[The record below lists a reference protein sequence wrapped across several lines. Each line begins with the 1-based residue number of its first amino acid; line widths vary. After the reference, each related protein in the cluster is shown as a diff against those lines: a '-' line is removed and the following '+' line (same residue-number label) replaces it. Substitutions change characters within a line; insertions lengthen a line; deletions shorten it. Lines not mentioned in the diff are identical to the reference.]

1 MISRSDV
8 FEMHKMWNQGFT
20 KRQIARQLQLHR
32 GTVAKYLANPDPAIK
47 KRQAKKSKLD
57 PYRSMVEKMIGQYPT
72 VRAPVVLQRL
82 IDEGFSGEITI
93 VRNLLRELRGQM
105 ANREPFI
112 RFETGSGEQI
122 QIDWG
127 TLGVYLMAP
136 HVESCTH
143 LPYWKVIAVCSMF
156 TSPTVSNNL
165 PYIRDFLKHSIT
177 LAVYPRRLWW
187 TICLQQ

>member
-32 GTVAKYLANPDPAIK
+32 GTVAKYLANPDPVIK

-57 PYRSMVEKMIGQYPT
+57 PYRAMVEKMVDQYPT
-72 VRAPVVLQRL
+72 VKAPVVLQRL
-82 IDEGFSGEITI
+82 IDEGFGGEITI

-112 RFETGSGEQI
+112 RFETG
-122 QIDWG
+122 
-127 TLGVYLMAP
+127 
-136 HVESCTH
+136 
-143 LPYWKVIAVCSMF
+143 
-156 TSPTVSNNL
+156 
-165 PYIRDFLKHSIT
+165 
-177 LAVYPRRLWW
+177 
-187 TICLQQ
+187 